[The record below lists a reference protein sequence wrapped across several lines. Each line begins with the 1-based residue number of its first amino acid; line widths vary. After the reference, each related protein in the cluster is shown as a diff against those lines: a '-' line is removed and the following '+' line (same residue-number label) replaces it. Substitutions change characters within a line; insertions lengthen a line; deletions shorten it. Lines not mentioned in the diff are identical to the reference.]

1 MKVENYP
8 FFALVGLMLGIVLMW
23 VGVSSPSTVKS
34 KEKSEIKPEMGS
46 VPKLIAAK
54 AKSEPAFPIGEFES
68 LDLPLSNHTNLLPD
82 HLAMAQKLD
91 WEDKQFDTYVL
102 DSRVMELSLHW
113 KDKRGTPFKTF
124 ANLEGQL
131 ESQNRQLL
139 FAINGG
145 MFTPKNKP
153 MGLYVEKGKKR
164 VDLNLKEGLGNF
176 FKKPNGV
183 FYKSELGV
191 SIVESSQYESLE
203 EKIEFA
209 TQSGPILVYR
219 GNIHPTFD
227 AKSTNRYIR
236 SGVGIIS
243 REEVVFVISTT
254 PVNLYEMAS
263 FFKEQFHCKTALY
276 LDGAH
281 SDMYLP
287 ELSRMDFT
295 QNFGPIIAVSRPL
308 K

>member
-8 FFALVGLMLGIVLMW
+8 LFALLGLMFGIALMW
-23 VGVSSPSTVKS
+23 VGVSGPAPSKGKDKSTV
-34 KEKSEIKPEMGS
+34 KPEMGS
-46 VPKLIAAK
+46 APKLVAAK
-54 AKSEPAFPIGEFES
+54 TNAKPIFPSGPGETLEIPMS
-68 LDLPLSNHTNLLPD
+68 DHSHLLPD
-82 HLAMAQKLD
+82 YLAMAQHLEWKD
-91 WEDKQFDTYVL
+91 RAFDTYVL
-102 DSRVMELSLHW
+102 DSRVMELSFHW
-113 KDKRGTPFKTF
+113 KDNRGKPFNTF

-145 MFTPKNKP
+145 MFTPKSEP
-153 MGLYVEKGKKR
+153 MGLYIEKGKKR
-164 VDLNLKEGLGNF
+164 VGLNLEEGLGNF

-183 FYKSELGV
+183 FYKGEQGV
-191 SIVESSQYESLE
+191 NIVESSQFESLK
-203 EKIEFA
+203 EKVDFA
-209 TQSGPILVYR
+209 TQSGPILVYN
-219 GNIHPTFD
+219 GNIHPAFD
-227 AKSTNRYIR
+227 AKSTNKYIR

-254 PVNLYEMAS
+254 PVNFYELAT
-263 FFKEQFHCKTALY
+263 FFKEQFQCKMALY

-295 QNFGPIIAVSRPL
+295 QNFGPIIAVTRPL